1 MVKSYF
7 KYRNI
12 GLVPIV
18 ALIYSFSIIMYGIE
32 LLNNSVVGIQKNLVA
47 QKDGLS
53 ITVMMLIVLI
63 GAFCLLMWYIV
74 QLVEGILIITLGLCE
89 PEEILNVIFG
99 GMLVQMVEKGKRYFS
114 ERKRLYRQWQYDNIH
129 ARL

>member
-32 LLNNSVVGIQKNLVA
+32 LLNNSVVGIQKILVS

-53 ITVMMLIVLI
+53 IMMLTVMMLIVLI
-63 GAFCLLMWYIV
+63 GAFGLLMWYIV
-74 QLVEGILIITLGLCE
+74 QLVEGVIILTFEACE
-89 PEEILNVIFG
+89 PEVTLNVIFG
-99 GMLVQMVEKGKRYFS
+99 GMVAQVVKKGKRYFG
-114 ERKRLYRQWQYDNIH
+114 ERKRL
-129 ARL
+129 

>member
-53 ITVMMLIVLI
+53 IMMLTVMMLIVLI

-99 GMLVQMVEKGKRYFS
+99 GIFAQMVKKGKRYFS
-114 ERKRLYRQWQYDNIH
+114 ERKRL
-129 ARL
+129 

>member
-32 LLNNSVVGIQKNLVA
+32 LLNNSVVGIQKILVA
-47 QKDGLS
+47 QKDGLT
-53 ITVMMLIVLI
+53 IMMLTVMMLIVLI
-63 GAFCLLMWYIV
+63 GAFCLLMWHIV
-74 QLVEGILIITLGLCE
+74 QLVEGILILTLGSCE
-89 PEEILNVIFG
+89 PEEALNVIFG
-99 GMLVQMVEKGKRYFS
+99 GMFAQMVKNGKRCFN
-114 ERKRLYRQWQYDNIH
+114 ERKRL
-129 ARL
+129 

>member
-32 LLNNSVVGIQKNLVA
+32 LLNNSVVGIQNVLVV
-47 QKDGLS
+47 QKDGLAT
-53 ITVMMLIVLI
+53 IMMLNVMMLIVLI
-63 GAFCLLMWYIV
+63 GAFGLLMWYIV
-74 QLVEGILIITLGLCE
+74 QLVEGVIILTFEACE
-89 PEEILNVIFG
+89 PEVTLNVIFG
-99 GMLVQMVEKGKRYFS
+99 GMVAQVVKKGKRYFG
-114 ERKRLYRQWQYDNIH
+114 ERKRL
-129 ARL
+129 

>member
-32 LLNNSVVGIQKNLVA
+32 LLNKSVVGIQKILVA

-53 ITVMMLIVLI
+53 IMMLIVLI

-74 QLVEGILIITLGLCE
+74 QLVEGILIVILGSCE
-89 PEEILNVIFG
+89 PEEILNVVFG
-99 GMLVQMVEKGKRYFS
+99 GMFAQMVKKGKRYFS
-114 ERKRLYRQWQYDNIH
+114 ERKRL
-129 ARL
+129 

>member
-32 LLNNSVVGIQKNLVA
+32 LLNNSVVGIQKILVA

-53 ITVMMLIVLI
+53 IMMLTVMMLIVLI
-63 GAFCLLMWYIV
+63 GAFGLLTWYLA
-74 QLVEGILIITLGLCE
+74 QLVEGILILTLGPCE
-89 PEEILNVIFG
+89 PEEALSVIFG
-99 GMLVQMVEKGKRYFS
+99 STLVQMVKKAKRCFS
-114 ERKRLYRQWQYDNIH
+114 EYKRL
-129 ARL
+129 

>member
-32 LLNNSVVGIQKNLVA
+32 LLNNSVVGIQKILVA

-53 ITVMMLIVLI
+53 IMMLTVMMLIVLI

-74 QLVEGILIITLGLCE
+74 QLVEGILIVTLGSCE
-89 PEEILNVIFG
+89 PEEILNVVFG
-99 GMLVQMVEKGKRYFS
+99 GMFAQMVKKGKRYFN
-114 ERKRLYRQWQYDNIH
+114 ERKRL
-129 ARL
+129 